1 MDTITTDYHHCVVFD
16 KDLIFCEMLREALQN
31 RQYYATF
38 CYPFD
43 IIKMT
48 DFINPRQSTY
58 IIGPHFSSEEQMQ
71 VIDSISHEACQSLV
85 LIARSQEVVNHAQ
98 QALVRLQGLLGNTV
112 SMSELF
118 FCLQELRDERPYV
131 SPRLAELPSSPVR
144 QFKADEVRAKTA
156 LAQTLTKR
164 EKEILFNVSLA
175 RSTNQ
180 IAETLFISPVT
191 VNNHKAN
198 IREKLGV
205 KGEHR
210 LLYYAL
216 MLKPMLSQHAN
227 VYA

>member
-1 MDTITTDYHHCVVFD
+1 MNIIAANHHPCVVFD

-31 RQYYATF
+31 RQYNATF
-38 CYPFD
+38 CYPFNID
-43 IIKMT
+43 KMT
-48 DFINPRQSTY
+48 SFIDTRQSTC
-58 IIGPHFSSEEQMQ
+58 IIGPHFSSEEQIQ
-71 VIDSISHEACQSLV
+71 VIDSIPPEVCQSLV
-85 LIARSQEVVNHAQ
+85 LMAKSQEVVSRAQ
-98 QALVRLQGLLGNTV
+98 QASVRLEGLLGDTV

-118 FCLQELRDERPYV
+118 FCLQELKNERSYT
-131 SPRLAELPSSPVR
+131 SPKLVDLPSSPVR
-144 QFKADEVRAKTA
+144 QFQTDEVRAKTV

-175 RSTNQ
+175 HSTNQ

-216 MLKPMLSQHAN
+216 MLKPTLSQYAN

>member
-1 MDTITTDYHHCVVFD
+1 METTIHCHCIIFD
-16 KDLIFCEMLREALQN
+16 KNLIFCEMLREALQN
-31 RQYYATF
+31 RQYCAAF

-43 IIKMT
+43 IVKMA
-48 DFINPRQSTY
+48 DFVDIDESIC
-58 IIGPHFSSEEQMQ
+58 IIGPHFSSEEQGQ
-71 VIDSISHEACQSLV
+71 VTDMLQSRNCPSFV
-85 LIARSQEVVNHAQ
+85 LMARSREIVS
-98 QALVRLQGLLGNTV
+98 QAEKTSMLSGILCDTV

-118 FCLQELRDERPYV
+118 FCLQELRVNRAYT
-131 SPRLAELPSSPVR
+131 SPKLIELPASLVS
-144 QFKADEVRAKTA
+144 QFRADEVEEKIS

-175 RSTNQ
+175 HSTNQ

-198 IREKLGV
+198 IREKLGL

-216 MLKPMLSQHAN
+216 MLKSTLSKPTNIHG
-227 VYA
+227 